1 MQGLFPFSVVTTPYA
16 PLLCTH
22 NNRGRS
28 ANSQCVLSAF
38 SCAFVHN
45 WRLGRGPAPSPSG
58 VRARH
63 GMWFATGANYKA
75 KGVAQISAASVVRA
89 AKAVLRDTFRF
100 VCTRAQKAAT
110 TVGPP
115 ASPSSARSTTRRS
128 PSSCPRAVRLQVPHW
143 HPPSVTLMGLCS
155 RAEPMRPPFRVAY
168 AAARSCSPSMPTAAA
183 VAPNRDQPI

>member
-89 AKAVLRDTFRF
+89 ATGKAVLLVVRDTLRF
-100 VCTRAQKAAT
+100 VCVHRRRRRRWGRQPHPRRPDRPRGGRPRRVLGQFGCRSHTGIRL
-110 TVGPP
+110 
-115 ASPSSARSTTRRS
+115 PS
-128 PSSCPRAVRLQVPHW
+128 H
-143 HPPSVTLMGLCS
+143 
-155 RAEPMRPPFRVAY
+155 
-168 AAARSCSPSMPTAAA
+168 
-183 VAPNRDQPI
+183 